1 MTLIVKSKNRPNI
14 HSVFENV
21 FPISFLKMDRV
32 GETETYSSSIS
43 E

>member
-1 MTLIVKSKNRPNI
+1 
-14 HSVFENV
+14 
-21 FPISFLKMDRV
+21 MDRV